1 MKLAISKQKKAELV
15 AQYVEQLKQSQGLI
29 LTDYRG
35 LDMHNMSDIRRAIRP
50 IGGKF
55 QVVKNRL
62 LALALKEV
70 EMSLPE
76 EWLTGPTAIG
86 FCYDEVQP
94 VAKALT
100 NAAKKLETLHIKGGL
115 LGTSVIAEDQVHVI
129 ANLPPR
135 EVLLAQVLG
144 TINAPAS
151 RAASVVASGIRQVL
165 NVLQAYVDKLQESGG
180 APGTGMEQAIEPA

>member
-1 MKLAISKQKKAELV
+1 LTISKQKKTELI
-15 AQYVEQLKQSQGLI
+15 AQYIEQLKQSQGII
-29 LTDYRG
+29 LADYRG
-35 LDMHNMSDIRRAIRP
+35 LSVSDMSDIRHTMRP

-76 EWLTGPTAIG
+76 EWLTGPTAVG
-86 FCYDEVQP
+86 FCHDEIPP
-94 VAKALT
+94 VAKVLT
-100 NAAKKLETLHIKGGL
+100 GAAKKLETLRIKGGL
-115 LGTSVIAEDQVHVI
+115 MGTSVIAAEQVRAI

-151 RAASVVASGIRQVL
+151 QMAGVVASGIRQVL
-165 NVLQAYVDKLQESGG
+165 NVLQAYVDKLQESGST
-180 APGTGMEQAIEPA
+180 PGTAMEQATEPA